1 MAADLVLTN
10 GNIITMNPSQP
21 RAQAV
26 AVTKDRILKVGTNNE
41 IAPLIGKNTKTLD
54 LKGKTVVPGFIDTHI
69 HVADFGRTLAWLD
82 LKGTNSIRALQTLVK
97 EKTAKTTRGKWIL
110 GSGWNQE
117 IFKEKRLPRRQDLD
131 AAAPDN
137 PVILY
142 HQLGRT
148 GAANSK
154 ALELAGVTKDTVAPE
169 DGVIERNPE
178 TCEPTGILQGNA
190 TDLVW
195 NVVPAPTEAE
205 TVEAAKVACTKIVEA
220 GITSVHWIAL
230 SAAELGVAQKLKA
243 ENTVPLRFFVI
254 ATAEVFETLPTS
266 EETKPK
272 IDAVLAFAD
281 GYLASQTAA
290 LEQSYVGDSF
300 NRGQLLYTQDELNR
314 LAARICKA
322 NLQVIIH
329 AMGDEAVDAALK
341 ALETLSRAQSLIRRR
356 HRLEQAAVLSQPLI
370 KRIRNSGIV
379 VSVQPKVVESEFQVW
394 SAVEHLGE
402 KRARMLFPLKTL
414 MGKGVCVAGGSD
426 CPMEPLSPLA
436 GIQSAMTR
444 AFYPKERLTFEE
456 ALGLYTVNAA
466 SLTLEE
472 NEKGSVEEGKLADLA
487 VLSCDPSSVPS
498 GKLSEV
504 EVEMTVIGGRVCY
517 QKPAS

>member
-1 MAADLVLTN
+1 MQADLVLTN
-10 GNIITMNPSQP
+10 GNIITMNPAQA
-21 RAQAV
+21 RAEAV

-41 IAPLIGKNTKTLD
+41 IAPLIGKNTKTID

-82 LKGTNSIRALQTLVK
+82 LKGAASIRALQTLVK
-97 EKTAKTTRGKWIL
+97 EKAAKTAKGKWIL

-117 IFKEKRLPRRQDLD
+117 TFKEKRFPTRHDLD
-131 AAAPDN
+131 VAAPDN

-154 ALELAGVTKDTVAPE
+154 ALELAGVTKDTVVPK
-169 DGVIERNPE
+169 DGAIERNPE

-195 NVVPAPTEAE
+195 NVVPQPTEAE
-205 TVEAAKVACTKIVEA
+205 TVEAAKEACTKIMEA
-220 GITSVHWIAL
+220 GITSVHWIAF
-230 SAAELGVAQKLKA
+230 SAAELEVAQKLKT
-243 ENTVPLRFFVI
+243 ENIVPLRFFVI
-254 ATAEVFETLPTS
+254 ATAEAFETLPTS

-290 LEQSYVGDSF
+290 LEQQYMGDSA

-329 AMGDEAVDAALK
+329 AMGDKAVDAALK
-341 ALETLSRAQSLIRRR
+341 ALETISRTQSPTRRR
-356 HRLEQAAVLSQPLI
+356 HRLEQAALLNLQLI
-370 KRIRNSGIV
+370 KRIRNLEIV

-414 MGKGVCVAGGSD
+414 VGKGVCVAGGSD
-426 CPMEPLSPLA
+426 CPMEPLNPLA

-444 AFYPKERLTFEE
+444 AICPRERLNFEE
-456 ALGLYTVNAA
+456 ALRLYTVNAA
-466 SLTLEE
+466 YLTMEE
-472 NEKGSVEEGKLADLA
+472 NEKGSVEEGKLADFT
-487 VLSCDPSSVPS
+487 VLSDDPTKSPP
-498 GKLSEV
+498 GKLAEV
-504 EVEMTVIGGRVCY
+504 EVELTIIGGRIVH
-517 QKPAS
+517 QKR